1 MKNCTT
7 APYRRWKKIT
17 MRKGFSRKIESVI
30 QSDPRTVFI
39 TGDLGY
45 NALENLQLVAKER
58 FINAGVAEQNMV
70 GLAAGL
76 AYKGFQTF
84 TYSIAPFAVFRCL
97 EQIKI
102 DVCIHNLPVYIVGN
116 GGGYG
121 YGIMGATHH
130 AIEDIA
136 CLSALPNMT
145 CWIPAFMED
154 VTYCLDKIISEKK
167 PAYLRLGLG
176 KAYPFPIH
184 ISRINKVI
192 KSESPQITMIVL
204 GPVVHNVLEA
214 ISEFNTIEVF
224 TVLAIPITELSADLL
239 KSVST
244 TRKVIVVEEH
254 VERGGLG
261 EHILSLLAKKSIT
274 NFLYVSLH
282 AKGYP
287 NKLYGNQSYHQEES
301 GLDAGNIKE
310 QIIQLL

>member
-1 MKNCTT
+1 MRNRFSKKMESIIT
-7 APYRRWKKIT
+7 ADSK
-17 MRKGFSRKIESVI
+17 
-30 QSDPRTVFI
+30 TVFI

-45 NALENLQLVAKER
+45 NALENLQAIANDC

-70 GLAAGL
+70 GMAAGL

-84 TYSIAPFAVFRCL
+84 TYSIAPFAVYRCL

-145 CWIPAFMED
+145 CWIPAFTED
-154 VTYCLDKIISEKK
+154 VDFCLEQITKEKK

-176 KAYPFPIH
+176 KTYPLQIQ

-192 KSESPQITMIVL
+192 NSPAPLVTIIVL

-214 ISEFNTIEVF
+214 IAGNNDADVF
-224 TVLAIPITELSADLL
+224 TILSIPVTELSKELIE
-239 KSVST
+239 SIRT
-244 TRKVIVVEEH
+244 TKKVIVVEEH

-261 EHILSLLAKKSIT
+261 DHILSLLAKKNIN
-274 NFLYVSLH
+274 NFLFVGLH

-287 NKLYGNQSYHQEES
+287 SRLYGNQSFHQTES
-301 GLDAGNIKE
+301 GLDAANIKE
-310 QIIQLL
+310 QIFKLTDKRVD

>member
-1 MKNCTT
+1 
-7 APYRRWKKIT
+7 
-17 MRKGFSRKIESVI
+17 MRKEFSNIILDIIKSNNK
-30 QSDPRTVFI
+30 TVFI
-39 TGDLGY
+39 TGDLGF
-45 NALENLQLVAKER
+45 NALENIQAVAKER

-70 GLAAGL
+70 GVAAGL
-76 AYKGFQTF
+76 AYKGFETF

-145 CWIPAFMED
+145 CWVPAFTED
-154 VTYCLDKIISEKK
+154 VEYCIQQITALKK

-176 KAYPFPIH
+176 KSYPTKANIGT
-184 ISRINKVI
+184 INKVI
-192 KSESPQITMIVL
+192 DSQNPAVTVIAM

-214 ISEFNTIEVF
+214 IGHNNSIDLF
-224 TVLAIPITELSADLL
+224 TVISIPFLKLSEDLIASIS
-239 KSVST
+239 KT
-244 TRKVIVVEEH
+244 KKVLIVEEH
-254 VERGGLG
+254 VERGGVA
-261 EHILSLLAKKSIT
+261 EYLLLKLTKLNLNNLVYKNI
-274 NFLYVSLH
+274 N

-287 NKLYGNQSYHQEES
+287 SKLYGSQSFHQKES
-301 GLDAGNIKE
+301 GLDAENIK
-310 QIIQLL
+310 QQLNKLQF